1 MQHVVSDFMQL
12 ERTDSNF
19 YWLSEASRRTLVTRS
34 LAHGVRVYGER
45 LVAYSNAEY
54 RVWDPTRSKLA
65 AAIMKGL
72 KELPIKEGSNILYL
86 GSASGTTASHVS
98 DMVGRTGNVY
108 CVEFA
113 PRSMRD
119 LIAVCEKRPNMLP
132 ILADARQPAA
142 YARKVERV
150 DVIYQDVAQPDQ
162 ARILVEN
169 AKLFL
174 KKGKHALIAIKSQS
188 IDVTKKPGEVYK
200 DVIAELETFFEVV
213 EKVELSPYERDH
225 LFVSLRV
232 K

>member
-1 MQHVVSDFMQL
+1 MQL
-12 ERTDSNF
+12 DKTSSNF
-19 YWLSEASRRTLVTRS
+19 YWLNEGSRRTLVTRS

-45 LVAYSNAEY
+45 LIAYSNAEY

-65 AAIMKGL
+65 AAIMKGI
-72 KELPIKEGSNILYL
+72 KEVPIKEGSNVLYL

-142 YARKVERV
+142 YARKIERI
-150 DVIYQDVAQPDQ
+150 DVLYQDVAQPDQ
-162 ARILVEN
+162 AKILVEN

-188 IDVTKKPGEVYK
+188 IDVTKKPAEVYD
-200 DVIAELETFFEVV
+200 DVLKELQPHFEVV
-213 EKVELSPYERDH
+213 EKVELSPYEKDH
-225 LFVSLRV
+225 LFVSLLL